1 MKCNRNMEVAFMVC
15 AINPSL
21 DLHTD
26 SSELLQLQ
34 QVSWRMLFLKVVS
47 AVDFCL
53 VNIFFFHH
61 RGCFGCCMSEETWTG
76 VLKTMNS
83 CSYGIL
89 ETNTCSVILT
99 LSFCL
104 ADIQWQWVL
113 LLTLKT
119 KNLSAKETLSQFISR
134 CWGLSFDL

>member
-34 QVSWRMLFLKVVS
+34 QVSKRMEHAFCESSLCS
-47 AVDFCL
+47 RFCL
-53 VNIFFFHH
+53 VNVFSFLH

-76 VLKTMNS
+76 
-83 CSYGIL
+83 
-89 ETNTCSVILT
+89 
-99 LSFCL
+99 
-104 ADIQWQWVL
+104 
-113 LLTLKT
+113 
-119 KNLSAKETLSQFISR
+119 
-134 CWGLSFDL
+134 GLQRVRL